1 MATRLARLKP
11 QAIQG
16 GMNNASST
24 KIFPHQHLRILQSQQ
39 VRRQQ
44 GKPLTAT
51 TTTTTLLPA
60 TTEPTKL
67 SHDDVVQQP
76 NRAIEIATNAA
87 DPNTMKKD
95 GPRNPLTETDKQP
108 RVCNNQG
115 SWFPQTP
122 PRVTSGHFYLP
133 SKSPIIKN
141 QRRHNED

>member
-1 MATRLARLKP
+1 
-11 QAIQG
+11 
-16 GMNNASST
+16 MNNASST

-87 DPNTMKKD
+87 DPNTTKKD
-95 GPRNPLTETDKQP
+95 GPPNPLTETD
-108 RVCNNQG
+108 
-115 SWFPQTP
+115 
-122 PRVTSGHFYLP
+122 
-133 SKSPIIKN
+133 
-141 QRRHNED
+141 